1 VSFGLLKTK
10 AAVAFFA
17 ADFGFGT
24 VILKSGFDWVK
35 CIVMLG
41 T

>member
-24 VILKSGFDWVK
+24 GIVKSGFDWVK
-35 CIVMLG
+35 GIALLVA
-41 T
+41 